1 MGARARFP
9 QGEGDSVMSQ
19 KKVQRVVAAGVF
31 TILLGLAGS
40 APVEAQELRGTA
52 RLLGW
57 LSGLWENGVTAL
69 RPWEPAP
76 GTRDKQGPATDPN
89 GQPLP
94 NAGSSGA
101 PCGAACEQGPAS
113 EPNG

>member
-1 MGARARFP
+1 
-9 QGEGDSVMSQ
+9 MSQ
-19 KKVQRVVAAGVF
+19 KKVQRVVAAGAF

-40 APVEAQELRGTA
+40 APVEARELRGPA

-57 LSGLWENGVTAL
+57 LSGLWENGVMAL
-69 RPWEPAP
+69 RPEGPA
-76 GTRDKQGPATDPN
+76 GATEKIGPATDPN
-89 GQPLP
+89 GKPLP
-94 NAGSSGA
+94 NAGPSGA